1 MRKQAFSIFAL
12 TGLLVLGGVSWLS
25 FGYHLPLGESPW
37 SLFLSIL
44 VLSLTGL
51 GLAFLRIL
59 ARRHGFVRQGLV
71 LSVALAIGVLWALPG
86 LVAPCGPLVAAVS
99 AGGANCDQCCTW
111 WVPAPCSLC
120 SQADYNAG
128 KCLGCCLR
136 YEACN
141 CETPEPDPDTP
152 TPLPPTRTPT
162 STPTRTPTRT
172 PTFTPTFTLTPTK
185 TSTPTF
191 TSTPTQTSTPTF
203 TATPTFTPT
212 PTNTATPTPTPLPP
226 TISGTLSCSR
236 WGQDGWC
243 IDGAQLVLNASDPQ
257 GFPLVISGYAGA
269 VPISCGASCIVNL
282 PEGSGRAEF
291 TATSSSGRTDSGS
304 LPWKYDASLPDV
316 VVHKD
321 GTVGVGGWYVSAVN
335 VSGMGRDAISGVAAV
350 DVSING
356 GAWQP
361 ATVSLTDG
369 IYQVQARVVDL
380 AGWSALSPVQAV
392 QVDTTQP
399 GLTMTASGTKGGGDY
414 FRSTVTVSLA
424 AEDAGSGVALVEY
437 RLDGLDWVIGS
448 SVTIVADGDHGLEGR
463 VIDQAG
469 NVSLRGMAVHI
480 DTIPPVADFIM
491 PIPGSITPGK
501 DVVDLGGDVSDVGSG
516 VAGVELSLDGG
527 KTWQALKLVN
537 EIWRYGWY
545 TTPLPNGSYLVM
557 ARARDIAG
565 NVQSPGARVTILAVN
580 HPPLVD
586 VQERWHIWEAGSVSV
601 RKNGGVP
608 VDGVRVTI
616 RDSQG
621 RWPAVVQEYSLR
633 NLPKSITWNRR
644 FGDSAPFGGGI
655 LAPSGEYD
663 VVVEAWDEYG
673 NEASD
678 QSVIVIPFVAG
689 ATETAIQSVT
699 PSPSPTETNTV
710 VPTKVVK
717 PTQVVIPTVVPTIQ
731 PTLEP
736 VVEQPGKSLSFWPV
750 AGLLGLMLALASA
763 AVADGRPRA
772 LARMKET
779 FNQIM
784 KNQGE

>member
-12 TGLLVLGGVSWLS
+12 TGLFILGGVGWLS
-25 FGYHLPLGESPW
+25 FGYQLPLGESPW

-51 GLAFLRIL
+51 GLGFLRIL
-59 ARRHGFVRQGLV
+59 ARRHGFARQGLV
-71 LSVALAIGVLWALPG
+71 LSVALAIGMLWALPN
-86 LVAPCGPLVAAVS
+86 LVAPCSPPVAAVS
-99 AGGANCDQCCTW
+99 AGGVNCDQCCTW

-162 STPTRTPTRT
+162 STPTRTPTVT

-226 TISGTLSCSR
+226 TVSGTLSCSR
-236 WGQDGWC
+236 WGRDGWC
-243 IDGAQLVLNASDPQ
+243 MGGAQLVLSASDPQ
-257 GFPLVISGYAGA
+257 GFPLVIFGHAGN

-282 PEGSGRAEF
+282 PEGSGMAEF
-291 TATSSSGRTDSGS
+291 TVTSSSGRTDSGS
-304 LPWKYDASLPDV
+304 LPWKYDASLPKAV
-316 VVHKD
+316 VQKN
-321 GTVGVGGWYVSAVN
+321 GIVGVGGWYVSAAN
-335 VSGMGRDAISGVAAV
+335 VSGMGSDAVSGVAAV
-350 DVSING
+350 EVSINS

-361 ATVSLTDG
+361 ATVSLPDG
-369 IYQVQARVVDL
+369 IFQVQARVIDL
-380 AGWSALSPVQAV
+380 AGWSALSPVQTV
-392 QVDTTQP
+392 RVDTTQP

-414 FRSTVTVSLA
+414 FRSAVTVSLV

-437 RLDGLDWVIGS
+437 RLDGRDWVVGS
-448 SVTIVADGDHGLEGR
+448 TVSITANGAHGLEGR
-463 VIDQAG
+463 VTDQAG
-469 NVSLRGMAVHI
+469 NVSLRVMAVHI
-480 DTIPPVADFIM
+480 DTIPPVATFMM
-491 PIPGSITPGK
+491 PAPGSTTPGRG
-501 DVVDLGGDVSDVGSG
+501 VVGLGGKVSDVGSG
-516 VAGVELSLDGG
+516 VAGVELSLDNG
-527 KTWQALKLVN
+527 KTWQALTLVN
-537 EIWRYGWY
+537 EIWRYYWY
-545 TTPLPNGSYLVM
+545 TPTLPNGSYPVVV
-557 ARARDIAG
+557 RARDIAG
-565 NVQSPGARVTILAVN
+565 NVQSPGTAAIILVAN

-586 VQERWHIWEAGSVSV
+586 VQERWHIWESGSVSV
-601 RKNGGVP
+601 RENGDVP

-616 RDSQG
+616 RDPLG
-621 RWPAVVQEYSLR
+621 RWPAVVQEYSSR
-633 NLPKSITWNRR
+633 NLPGSIAWNRR
-644 FGDSAPFGGGI
+644 FGDGT
-655 LAPSGEYD
+655 LAPSGEYE
-663 VVVEAWDEYG
+663 VVVEAWDGYG

-678 QSVIVIPFVAG
+678 KGVIVIPFVAG
-689 ATETAIQSVT
+689 ATVT
-699 PSPSPTETNTV
+699 TTPVVPPSPSPTVANKTST
-710 VPTKVVK
+710 PTKVVT
-717 PTQVVIPTVVPTIQ
+717 PTQIVMPTTVPTTQ

-736 VVEQPGKSLSFWPV
+736 VLEQPDKSLSFWPV
-750 AGLLGLMLALASA
+750 VGLLGMMLALASA

-772 LARMKET
+772 LACMKET

>member
-1 MRKQAFSIFAL
+1 MRKQALSIFAL
-12 TGLLVLGGVSWLS
+12 TGLLVLGGVGWLS
-25 FGYHLPLGESPW
+25 FGHHLPLGESPW

-44 VLSLTGL
+44 ALSLTGL
-51 GLAFLRIL
+51 GLAFLRVL
-59 ARRHGFVRQGLV
+59 ARRHGFARQGLV
-71 LSVALAIGVLWALPG
+71 LSVALVIGVLWALPG
-86 LVAPCGPLVAAVS
+86 LVAPCSPLVAAVS

-128 KCLGCCLR
+128 KCLGCCLQ
-136 YEACN
+136 YEECN
-141 CETPEPDPDTP
+141 CETPEPEPDTP
-152 TPLPPTRTPT
+152 TPLPPTKTPT

-185 TSTPTF
+185 TSTSTFTPTSTF
-191 TSTPTQTSTPTF
+191 TS
-203 TATPTFTPT
+203 TPTFTPT

-226 TISGTLSCSR
+226 AISGTLSCSR
-236 WGQDGWC
+236 WGQNGWC

-257 GFPLVISGYAGA
+257 GFPIVISGNAGT

-282 PEGSGRAEF
+282 PEGSGLAEF
-291 TATSSSGRTDSGS
+291 IVTSASGRAASGS
-304 LPWKYDASLPDV
+304 LPWKHDASLPEAV
-316 VVHKD
+316 VQED
-321 GTVGVGGWYVSAVN
+321 GTVGAGGWYVSSVN
-335 VSGMGRDAISGVAAV
+335 VFGMGSDAISGVAAV
-350 DVSING
+350 EVSING

-361 ATVSLTDG
+361 AAVSLADG
-369 IYQVQARVVDL
+369 MYQVQARVVDQ
-380 AGWSALSPVQAV
+380 AGWSALSPVQTV
-392 QVDTTQP
+392 RVDTTQP
-399 GLTMTASGTKGGGDY
+399 GLTMTASGTKGGGNY
-414 FRSTVTVSLA
+414 FRSAATVSLV

-437 RLDGLDWVIGS
+437 RLDGQDWATGS
-448 SVTIVADGDHGLEGR
+448 SVTITANGDHGLEGR
-463 VIDQAG
+463 LTDQAG

-501 DVVDLGGDVSDVGSG
+501 DVVDLGGEVSDVGSG

-545 TTPLPNGSYLVM
+545 TAPLPNGSYLVI

-580 HPPLVD
+580 HSPLVD
-586 VQERWHIWEAGSVSV
+586 VQERWNIWEVGSVSV
-601 RKNGGVP
+601 RGNGGVP
-608 VDGVRVTI
+608 VDGVRITI

-633 NLPKSITWNRR
+633 NLPESISWNRR
-644 FGDSAPFGGGI
+644 FGNGT
-655 LAPSGEYD
+655 LAPSGEYE

-678 QSVIVIPFVAG
+678 QGMIVIPFIAG
-689 ATETAIQSVT
+689 ATETTIPSVT
-699 PSPSPTETNTV
+699 PSPSPTVTNTV
-710 VPTKVVK
+710 TPTKVVK
-717 PTQVVIPTVVPTIQ
+717 PTQVVMPTVVPTIQ
-731 PTLEP
+731 PTQKP
-736 VVEQPGKSLSFWPV
+736 VVEQPGKSLSFWPLV
-750 AGLLGLMLALASA
+750 GLLGLMLALASA

-772 LARMKET
+772 LARLKET